1 VSPIELISA
10 KNVLNSTLL
19 FLIEFHNHV
28 LVQAVGG
35 RKYTLAMINL
45 EIINCHNTNDTALF
59 VIFKLFLAVLPQ
71 CRMSCIFS

>member
-1 VSPIELISA
+1 MSPIELISA

-28 LVQAVGG
+28 LVQAVVG

-45 EIINCHNTNDTALF
+45 EIINCHNTNDTSLF
-59 VIFKLFLAVLPQ
+59 IDFQ
-71 CRMSCIFS
+71 IIFSCVASV